1 MGASTIRMND
11 DLHERLNA
19 WAREEGRSF
28 NELAV
33 EVLERELRRHE
44 QRVAIDRLIEFGK
57 RMREKYGVMPGDST
71 EEIRELREERAARG

>member
-19 WAREEGRSF
+19 WAREKGQSF

-44 QRVAIDRLIEFGK
+44 RRVAIDRLIEFGR
-57 RMREKYGVMPGDST
+57 RMREEYGVVPGDST

>member
-28 NELAV
+28 NELVV

-71 EEIRELREERAARG
+71 EEIRELREERAVRG

>member
-1 MGASTIRMND
+1 MGASTLRMPD

-33 EVLERELRRHE
+33 GILERELRRR
-44 QRVAIDRLIEFGK
+44 QRRTTIDKMIEFGDTLAS
-57 RMREKYGVMPGDST
+57 KYGQFPDST
-71 EEIRELREERAARG
+71 EEIRAIREERAARD